1 MFNYAF
7 IIFALGLILLFVFTK
22 VIIKPKYP
30 VLKTIGNVIEGAAV
44 LWLVNITGAFT
55 GITIPISLLSLL
67 IAASCGI
74 PGITTMVLL
83 NTIFN

>member
-1 MFNYAF
+1 MPNYALIVF
-7 IIFALGLILLFVFTK
+7 SLGLILLFIFMK
-22 VIIKPKYP
+22 VVIRSKYP
-30 VLKTIGNVIEGAAV
+30 ILRTAWNVLEGSVV

-67 IAASCGI
+67 VATLCGI

>member
-1 MFNYAF
+1 MLNFPLIVF
-7 IIFALGLILLFVFTK
+7 SLGLILLFIFMK
-22 VIIKPKYP
+22 VVIRPKYP
-30 VLKTIGNVIEGAAV
+30 ILRTIGNVLEGSVV

-67 IAASCGI
+67 IAALCGI

>member
-1 MFNYAF
+1 MPNFPLIVF
-7 IIFALGLILLFVFTK
+7 SLGLILLFIFMK
-22 VIIKPKYP
+22 VVIRPKYP
-30 VLKTIGNVIEGAAV
+30 ILRIVGNVLEGSVV

-67 IAASCGI
+67 IATLCGI